1 MKVVVCVKRVPDTE
15 TRIRIAPDGK
25 SVDHAETNFVLNPY
39 DEFAVEEA
47 VQLKEKREAEV
58 TVLSY
63 GPEEAT
69 KEIRTALAMGAQK
82 GVLVKDPAAL
92 TRGPTAVAQ
101 VLAASLK
108 DMEFDLLLFGKQAV
122 DDDNAAVGPMVAS
135 LLNLPCIT
143 QINSLEVG
151 EGEVKAH
158 RDVEGGK
165 EVVSSPMPVALTAQ
179 KGLNEPRLPALK
191 GIMKAKKIKI
201 EQREP
206 AAVEDRLEILSME
219 MPPERSGGK
228 VVGEGAEAAPE
239 LVRLLKDE
247 AKVL

>member
-1 MKVVVCVKRVPDTE
+1 
-15 TRIRIAPDGK
+15 
-25 SVDHAETNFVLNPY
+25 
-39 DEFAVEEA
+39 
-47 VQLKEKREAEV
+47 
-58 TVLSY
+58 
-63 GPEEAT
+63 
-69 KEIRTALAMGAQK
+69 
-82 GVLVKDPAAL
+82 
-92 TRGPTAVAQ
+92 
-101 VLAASLK
+101 
-108 DMEFDLLLFGKQAV
+108 
-122 DDDNAAVGPMVAS
+122 
-135 LLNLPCIT
+135 
-143 QINSLEVG
+143 
-151 EGEVKAH
+151 
-158 RDVEGGK
+158 
-165 EVVSSPMPVALTAQ
+165 MPVALTAQ